1 MHSAPPMPPAPDDVE
16 FSAGIFTNA
25 QGLRLA
31 TFCYQQASSTP
42 KGIVFL
48 LHGYGC
54 ALLHRWGGG
63 WRAARSLP
71 DICWRVAQLAH
82 AVRVAAR
89 PGTGRAAHKVR
100 RHGR

>member
-1 MHSAPPMPPAPDDVE
+1 MPSAPPMPPAPDDVE

-63 WRAARSLP
+63 LACCALAA
-71 DICWRVAQLAH
+71 
-82 AVRVAAR
+82 
-89 PGTGRAAHKVR
+89 
-100 RHGR
+100 